1 MIAIYRQDL
10 VISSGWRGQ
19 SKHDEADGTASSDES
34 SINGIDGTVNKQ
46 CIRVLFVSAGESR

>member
-1 MIAIYRQDL
+1 MIAIDRQDL
-10 VISSGWRGQ
+10 VISCGWRGQ